1 MDALL
6 ADSRRV
12 AAFYKSNNYPSPSL
26 DSQIFS
32 NSVSDFDQLDL
43 AIAIILLIILIL

>member
-1 MDALL
+1 MVDALL

-12 AAFYKSNNYPSPSL
+12 AAFWYDNSSSSL
-26 DSQIFS
+26 GSRIFS